1 MIGKAV
7 GTIST
12 RWQAYVVPKEKW
24 LLVNSIL
31 GADVYET

>member
-1 MIGKAV
+1 MIRKVV

-12 RWQAYVVPKEKW
+12 RWQAYVVTKETW

-31 GADVYET
+31 GSNVYET